1 MCSRKRNDVCFTPDI
16 MKTKI
21 KCPSMGDG
29 FAFTIC
35 RIDFDLPSMAWFQ
48 VCKELHM
55 WIWIEQKAMTDS
67 KLGERTH
74 IC

>member
-21 KCPSMGDG
+21 KCPSMDDG

-35 RIDFDLPSMAWFQ
+35 RVDFDLPSMAWFQ
-48 VCKELHM
+48 VC
-55 WIWIEQKAMTDS
+55 
-67 KLGERTH
+67 GFG
-74 IC
+74 